1 MVFSGNPE
9 YGSGTNSGLL
19 QTSGKFYGREGFQYR
34 IQRAR
39 KQTRLLTGDNGGR
52 TGGKILHS
60 LLTRTELF
68 LLCSKHRTQ
77 PVHVCPIR
85 MGSLPGK

>member
-9 YGSGTNSGLL
+9 NGSGTNSGLL
-19 QTSGKFYGREGFQYR
+19 QTSGKFYGGESFQYR

-39 KQTRLLTGDNGGR
+39 KQARLLTGDNGCR
-52 TGGKILHS
+52 TGGKILHA

-68 LLCSKHRTQ
+68 LLCGKHRTQ
-77 PVHVCPIR
+77 PIHVCFIR
-85 MGSLPGK
+85 MGSS